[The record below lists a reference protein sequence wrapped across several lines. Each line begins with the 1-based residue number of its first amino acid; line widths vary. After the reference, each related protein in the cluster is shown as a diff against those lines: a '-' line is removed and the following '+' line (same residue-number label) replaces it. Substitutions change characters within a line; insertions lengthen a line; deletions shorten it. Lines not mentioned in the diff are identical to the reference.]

1 MIMKSKLEK
10 IMNPKTVAVIG
21 ASNKPGS
28 VGNELLRQLTGLKF
42 TGKIYGVHPTEKEIM
57 GVPVYDKIYNIPNKI
72 DLAVIAVPAKAI
84 LSVVDEC
91 EQAKVKNLV
100 IISAGFKEVGGD
112 GVILE
117 QQLLAKVN
125 KYQMNMVG
133 PNCLGVINAA
143 EGVSLDASF
152 APELPPV
159 GRVAFASQSGA
170 LTAGVINML
179 PMLHLSVGQVISL
192 GNQADI
198 NVIDAIDY
206 WGSDKNIDLI
216 MLYVESIPDPEK
228 FREVATK
235 VSKIKPILCI
245 KAGCSSAGAKAA
257 SSHTGSLAG
266 DNTTIEGLFATC
278 GIIRAISLHDLF
290 SMAQVI
296 AKNPLPKGKNLAILT
311 NVGGPGILA
320 TDAAEAIGLNMAELS
335 PETQQKLREILPPQA
350 SVHNPVDMIAS
361 APVEHYAKSAEV
373 LLQAPEVDM
382 LYVIYLYIT
391 GKHDVEVLQT
401 MQELKEKYPNKP
413 MVAVF
418 MTTSDFNGN
427 AAKAVPNCTVPTFE
441 FVNDAV
447 VGLKGLYDRKIYLD
461 NQRNST
467 PTLKVDKKA
476 VRKIID
482 DAQNKKVNN
491 LSVAQSLQIFEAYG
505 LPIPAWG
512 AAHSLNEAKNIAQKI
527 GYPVV
532 LKISSNTII
541 HKSDVGGV
549 AININNTEQLTTKWN
564 TMVQNLKRQNLTE
577 QVDNIVVMQQISSGG
592 RELVV
597 GAIHKGNMGHQI
609 MFGMGGIY
617 IEVLKEVAFRPAPL
631 TQNDANELLNCTK
644 AKALMGNV
652 RGKKAV
658 DQKIMNNMLLRL
670 SQLVTDF
677 PCIKEVDANPLLV
690 DDEGKISTVD
700 ARIIL

>member
-1 MIMKSKLEK
+1 MKSKLEK
-10 IMNPKTVAVIG
+10 IMNPKVVAVIG

-28 VGNELLRQLTGLKF
+28 VGNELLRQLIGLNF

-57 GVPVYDKIYNIPNKI
+57 GIPVYDKIYNVPNKV
-72 DLAVIAVPAKAI
+72 DMAVIAVPAKAVLDVI
-84 LSVVDEC
+84 DEC
-91 EQAKVKNLV
+91 EKAKVKNLV
-100 IISAGFKEVGGD
+100 VVSAGFKEIGGD

-117 QQLLAKVN
+117 QQLLQKIN
-125 KYQMNMVG
+125 KYGMNMVG

-143 EGVSLDASF
+143 PSVKLDASF
-152 APELPPV
+152 APELPPA

-192 GNQADI
+192 GNQTDI
-198 NVIDAIDY
+198 NVIDAIEY
-206 WGSDKNIDLI
+206 WGTDKNIDLI
-216 MLYVESIPDPEK
+216 MLYTESIPNPER
-228 FREVATK
+228 FREIATK

-266 DNTTIEGLFATC
+266 DNTTIEGLFASC
-278 GIIRAISLHDLF
+278 GIIQAMSLHDLF

-296 AKNPLPKGKNLAILT
+296 AKNPLPKGKNMAILT

-320 TDAAEAIGLNMAELS
+320 TDAAEAIGLNIAELS
-335 PETQQKLREILPPQA
+335 ETTQQKLKEILPPQA

-361 APVEHYAKSAEV
+361 APVEHYAKCAEV

-391 GKHDVEVLQT
+391 GKHDVEVLKT
-401 MQELKEKYPNKP
+401 MQELKNKYPEKP
-413 MVAVF
+413 MAAVF
-418 MTTSDFNGN
+418 MTTSDFNSN
-427 AAKAVPNCTVPTFE
+427 VSEQIPNCSVPTFE

-447 VGLKGLYDRKIYLD
+447 VGLKGLYNRKVFLD

-467 PTLKVDKKA
+467 PTYKTNKKVVQKILK
-476 VRKIID
+476 
-482 DAQNKKVNN
+482 DAQFKNVNN
-491 LSVAQSLQIFEAYG
+491 LSVAQSLEVFEAYG

-549 AININNTEQLTTKWN
+549 AININNAEQLTTKWN

-577 QVDNIVVMQQISSGG
+577 QVDNIVVMRQISASG

-597 GAIHKGNMGHQI
+597 GAIKKGEMGHQI
-609 MFGMGGIY
+609 MFGMGGIF

-631 TQNDANELLNCTK
+631 SQNDAIDLLNCTK
-644 AKALMGNV
+644 AKYLMGNV

-658 DQKIMNNMLLRL
+658 DQKVMNTMLLRL

-677 PCIKEVDANPLLV
+677 PIIKEVDANPLLI
-690 DDEGKISTVD
+690 DDDGQISTVD
-700 ARIIL
+700 ARIII